1 MRGTDTAI
9 TWGQEKRPIA
19 GWRGQKGKHTSST
32 TPHDSPPFPV
42 PSVPDYHWQA
52 ERPRRARITST
63 GTHSRDSYMT
73 TKKQTPLFD
82 WHKARGANIVE
93 FGDYLMPVWYASAR
107 DEHLAVVT
115 HAGLFDTSHMAAVRV
130 LGSDALDLLQQCFT
144 RNLESCVGKDNAP
157 LTPGKCVYG
166 VFLNERGEAI
176 DDSIVYKMKDHEY
189 LVVVNAGMGGTVA
202 RHLEA
207 HAGGR
212 DVRCVDLTDKL
223 GKIDIQG
230 PAAIKTMR
238 NVLQSPD
245 AVFDKL
251 TYFSAKGHFDPASG
265 LANDARLL
273 DGTPLLVSRSGYTG
287 EVGFELF
294 VEREQNVNVWEMLIE
309 AGKEQGVIPCG
320 LAARDSLRTGAVLP
334 LSHQDIG
341 PWTYVRHP
349 WPFALPYDQ
358 SGTRF
363 TKTFLGSDAL
373 EKATDAPYTLTFVG
387 NDLRKVDTHDAVV
400 FDSTGAEIGKV
411 LTCVT
416 DVAIGRHSGKIYSIA
431 TAEKPEGLAF
441 KGLSCGFVKVAPHLA
456 PGTVIELRDKRR
468 SIQVAIETDVRPDRT
483 ARKALKNFL

>member
-1 MRGTDTAI
+1 MD
-9 TWGQEKRPIA
+9 
-19 GWRGQKGKHTSST
+19 
-32 TPHDSPPFPV
+32 
-42 PSVPDYHWQA
+42 
-52 ERPRRARITST
+52 
-63 GTHSRDSYMT
+63 T

-82 WHKARGANIVE
+82 WHKAHGANIVE
-93 FGDYLMPVWYASAR
+93 FGDYLMPVWYSGAR
-107 DEHLAVVT
+107 DEHLSVVT
-115 HAGLFDTSHMAAVRV
+115 RAGLFDTSHMAAVRV
-130 LGSDALDLLQQCFT
+130 LGSGAFHLLQWCFT
-144 RNLESCVGKDNAP
+144 RNLQSCVGKDNAP

-176 DDSIVYKMKDHEY
+176 DDSIVYKMKDDEY

-207 HAGGR
+207 NAAGR
-212 DVRCVDLTDKL
+212 DVRCVDLTDNL
-223 GKIDIQG
+223 GKIDLQG
-230 PAAIKTMR
+230 PAAVKTMR
-238 NVLQSPD
+238 KVLQAPD
-245 AVFDKL
+245 AVFDKM
-251 TYFSAKGHFDPASG
+251 TYFSAKGHFDPRSEFA
-265 LANDARLL
+265 ADARLL

-294 VEREQNVNVWEMLIE
+294 VERDQNVKVWERLIE
-309 AGKEQGVIPCG
+309 AGKEFGVIACG

-341 PWTYVRHP
+341 PWTYARHP

-358 SGTRF
+358 AGAHF

-387 NDLRKVDTHDAVV
+387 NDLRKIDTHGAAV

-416 DVAIGRHSGKIYSIA
+416 DVAIGRHSGKIYSVA
-431 TAEKPEGLAF
+431 TPDKPEGLAI
-441 KGLSCGFVKVAPHLA
+441 KGLSCGFVKVTPHLA
-456 PGTVIELRDKRR
+456 PGTLVELRDRRR
-468 SIQVAIETDVRPDRT
+468 SIEVTIETDVRPDRT